1 MSLETILHQG
11 KYDLSKSSG
20 LNLTDRSKTTT
31 IHELTKVKP
40 LSILNEY

>member
-20 LNLTDRSKTTT
+20 LNLTDRSKNNYNTRVDQSQTP
-31 IHELTKVKP
+31 VN
-40 LSILNEY
+40 S